1 MTVNN
6 DLVRKFASMLNIQQ
20 EKPPTVV
27 YGNIIIDNT
36 NIMVQIDGNDT
47 PIPIVND
54 KKYLNGDRVKVTIQ
68 NNRFTVDPIQ

>member
-6 DLVRKFASMLNIQQ
+6 DLVRKFASMMNVRQ

-68 NNRFTVDPIQ
+68 NNRFTVDPIH

>member
-6 DLVRKFASMLNIQQ
+6 DLVRKFANMMNIQQ

-68 NNRFTVDPIQ
+68 NNRFTVDPIH

>member
-6 DLVRKFASMLNIQQ
+6 DLVRKFANMMNVRQ